1 MEHNRIYSQT
11 KKENA
16 KVFVFLQKIGWEVY
30 LSDKVHN
37 NFKDEMVY
45 FIIRVKKYLWGN

>member
-1 MEHNRIYSQT
+1 MVQNRIYSQT

-45 FIIRVKKYLWGN
+45 FSISAKR